1 MTRFLG
7 KTSIPRVLVLVGC
20 LMLVVLAARDRWW
33 KGRVPGPSEVRVGVI
48 GSMTSGLA
56 QLGQRQ
62 INSAILAAEE
72 WNSEG
77 GSPGQKIR
85 LITEDSGDSTTL
97 AITALDRVLNKS
109 PCAVLGPIYSFQLF
123 ALFPEIRK
131 EGIVLISTSGTREL
145 TQKNNPWYFR
155 LYPHDGFIKK
165 VCATFAVEE
174 LKSRRPALM
183 CVTTEYGR
191 SGHEILVETL
201 KTMGVTPVVETWHN
215 KDDKDMTGQLMAVK
229 RAKADVIIS
238 QAHPPDTAILLKQQ
252 RGLGIDV
259 PHVASSAAS
268 MPTVHE
274 LVGAAMEGVYVEA
287 AAEPNFDPDP
297 RMQAWTK
304 KYVETFNTRPDSFAV
319 LFYDSARFLFEAIRA
334 VGPERANIAAWLR
347 RNTYQGLAGTYAF
360 DREQNGAFFAVML
373 QYRMEQGKAIPSV
386 AKKYDFT
393 PSKQGSFIER
403 PKKVVI
409 ARTPHLMRGTWQ
421 SHEIASLRS
430 Q

>member
-1 MTRFLG
+1 VDKEGDRVKDFLRRI
-7 KTSIPRVLVLVGC
+7 SIPGALVVVFCLVLAI
-20 LMLVVLAARDRWW
+20 LATRGRWW
-33 KGRVPGPSEVRVGVI
+33 KGMAPVSTEVRVGVI

-72 WNSEG
+72 WNRQET
-77 GSPGQKIR
+77 SPRQKIR
-85 LITEDSGDSTTL
+85 LIIEDSGDSTTL
-97 AITALDRVLNKS
+97 AFTALDRILSKN
-109 PCAVLGPIYSFQLF
+109 PCAILGPIYSFQLF
-123 ALFPEIRK
+123 ALFPEVQK
-131 EGIVLISTSGTREL
+131 EGIVLMSTSGTREL
-145 TQKNNPWYFR
+145 TLKNNPWYFR

-183 CVTTEYGR
+183 CVTTEYGK

-201 KTMGVTPVVETWHN
+201 KTMGVTPAVETWHN
-215 KDDKDMTGQLMAVK
+215 KDDKDMTGQFMAVK
-229 RAKADVIIS
+229 RANADVILS

-252 RGLGIDV
+252 REFGIHV

-297 RMQAWTK
+297 RMQAWAK
-304 KYVETFNTRPDSFAV
+304 KYVETFNTRPDSFSV

-334 VGPERANIAAWLR
+334 VGPDRANIAAWLR
-347 RNTYQGLAGTYAF
+347 KNTYQGLAGTYAF
-360 DREQNGAFFAVML
+360 DQEQNGAFFAVML
-373 QYRMEQGKAIPSV
+373 QYHMQQGKAIPRV
-386 AKKYDFT
+386 AKK
-393 PSKQGSFIER
+393 
-403 PKKVVI
+403 
-409 ARTPHLMRGTWQ
+409 
-421 SHEIASLRS
+421 
-430 Q
+430 

>member
-1 MTRFLG
+1 MTGFPRRI
-7 KTSIPRVLVLVGC
+7 SILAVLA
-20 LMLVVLAARDRWW
+20 LVVCLVVTTFVMRGRWW
-33 KGRVPGPSEVRVGVI
+33 KSMVLGPAEVRVGVM

-72 WNSEG
+72 WNAKG
-77 GSPGQKIR
+77 GITGQKIKL
-85 LITEDSGDSTTL
+85 LIEDSGDSTTM
-97 AITALDRVLNKS
+97 AMTALDRVLSKN
-109 PCAVLGPIYSFQLF
+109 PCAILGPIYSFQLF
-123 ALFPEIRK
+123 ALFPEVQK
-131 EGIVLISTSGTREL
+131 ERIVLMSTSGTREL

-155 LYPHDGFIKK
+155 LYPHDGFIKR

-183 CVTTEYGR
+183 CVTTEYGK

-201 KTMGVTPVVETWHN
+201 KKLNLTPAVETWHN

-252 RGLGIDV
+252 RELGITV

-274 LVGAAMEGVYVEA
+274 LVGTAMEGVYVEA
-287 AAEPNFDPDP
+287 AAEPNYDSDP

-304 KYVETFNTRPDSFAV
+304 RYVEKFNTRPDSFSI
-319 LFYDSARFLFEAIRA
+319 LFYDSANFLFEAIKA
-334 VGPERANIAAWLR
+334 VGLDRARIADWLR
-347 RNTYQGLAGTYAF
+347 KNRYRGLAGNYVF
-360 DREQNGAFFAVML
+360 DKEQNGAFFAVML
-373 QYRMEQGKAIPSV
+373 QYHMNKGKAIPTV

-393 PSKQGSFIER
+393 K
-403 PKKVVI
+403 
-409 ARTPHLMRGTWQ
+409 
-421 SHEIASLRS
+421 
-430 Q
+430 

>member
-1 MTRFLG
+1 MTDFLRRI
-7 KTSIPRVLVLVGC
+7 SIPAVFVVAFCLVLAI
-20 LMLVVLAARDRWW
+20 LATRGRWW
-33 KGRVPGPSEVRVGVI
+33 KGMVPGPAEVRVGVI

-72 WNSEG
+72 WNSEEA
-77 GSPGQKIR
+77 SPGQKIR
-85 LITEDSGDSTTL
+85 LIIEDSGDSTTM
-97 AITALDRVLNKS
+97 AITALDRVLSKN
-109 PCAVLGPIYSFQLF
+109 PCAILGPIYSFQLF
-123 ALFPEIRK
+123 ALFPEVQK
-131 EGIVLISTSGTREL
+131 EGIVLMSTSGTREL

-155 LYPHDGFIKK
+155 LYPHDGFIKR

-183 CVTTEYGR
+183 CVTTEYGK

-201 KTMGVTPVVETWHN
+201 KTMGVTPAVETWHN
-215 KDDKDMTGQLMAVK
+215 KDDKDMTGQFMAVK
-229 RAKADVIIS
+229 RANADVILS

-252 RGLGIDV
+252 REFGIQV

-304 KYVETFNTRPDSFAV
+304 KYVETFSTRPDSFSV

-334 VGPERANIAAWLR
+334 VGPDRANIAAWLR

-373 QYRMEQGKAIPSV
+373 QYHMQQGKAIPRV
-386 AKKYDFT
+386 AKKYDF
-393 PSKQGSFIER
+393 SRE
-403 PKKVVI
+403 
-409 ARTPHLMRGTWQ
+409 
-421 SHEIASLRS
+421 
-430 Q
+430 